1 MIFHQKRS
9 LVFALFLGSL
19 CCGYSGQARA
29 ASRLRAFQ
37 APATRTVTGKV
48 TSKDGNEAL
57 VGVSVSV
64 KGTTTGTVTNAAGE
78 YSIAV
83 PGDDAVLVFSYIGF
97 VTREIQVKNQS
108 TLPVV
113 LSTNAQELSQVVV
126 IGYGTTTKS
135 DLTGSVASVKSEE
148 ILATPTTS
156 FEQALQ
162 GRAAGVQVT
171 QTSGKP
177 APKPLSGSGEP
188 VPSTRAT
195 SPCT

>member
-1 MIFHQKRS
+1 M
-9 LVFALFLGSL
+9 
-19 CCGYSGQARA
+19 
-29 ASRLRAFQ
+29 
-37 APATRTVTGKV
+37 
-48 TSKDGNEAL
+48 